1 MEKFRQS
8 EEITGFKVVKWVHIP
23 VDPLSQNKKPIQDIY
38 KKNPTAE
45 LGNRWGDFNKSEI
58 MRNLWK
64 ISEEIKA
71 QCI

>member
-45 LGNRWGDFNKSEI
+45 LGNTDGEISMNQKLWGTCERLAK
-58 MRNLWK
+58 K
-64 ISEEIKA
+64 
-71 QCI
+71 